1 MLWMMRVGILLEYEL
16 IIDISLPLCRGKVVT
31 LKSGGKTSVSFKYER
46 SPNLCYWCGHLTHD
60 NKSCNL
66 WIQSKG
72 SPIVDQQQFG
82 PYLRATPYQLARNNV
97 IFIPRFFENRSSYI
111 HIAAEEL
118 GAAPT
123 IVVTENSNPSPGVD
137 IPDMETDIQKE
148 VINFETFLN
157 SLSTAELGKELETRK
172 SPMPNIPIPL
182 FAHFA
187 EDSGADFTSLDF
199 LSKLDEIDRG
209 IKKYDSILGVSE
221 GSSKKNSKTIE
232 EACVE
237 SDFERASNP
246 IGQSLKVDIA
256 DDSPMLAP
264 TPQNGKWTCYTKLGI
279 SKGHNVRTNP
289 VALGKRAQD
298 NGRIISELPNKR
310 Q

>member
-1 MLWMMRVGILLEYEL
+1 M
-16 IIDISLPLCRGKVVT
+16 
-31 LKSGGKTSVSFKYER
+31 
-46 SPNLCYWCGHLTHD
+46 
-60 NKSCNL
+60 
-66 WIQSKG
+66 
-72 SPIVDQQQFG
+72 
-82 PYLRATPYQLARNNV
+82 
-97 IFIPRFFENRSSYI
+97 
-111 HIAAEEL
+111 
-118 GAAPT
+118 
-123 IVVTENSNPSPGVD
+123 
-137 IPDMETDIQKE
+137 PD
-148 VINFETFLN
+148 
-157 SLSTAELGKELETRK
+157 
-172 SPMPNIPIPL
+172 IPIPL

-209 IKKYDSILGVSE
+209 IKKYDSIPGMSE
-221 GSSKKNSKTIE
+221 GSSKRNSKTIE

-237 SDFERASNP
+237 LDFERASNP

-264 TPQNGKWTCYTKLGI
+264 TPQHGKWTCYTKLGI

-298 NGRIISELPNKR
+298 NGRIILELPNKR